1 MFGIDWGNSETLWL
15 NVTNLA
21 LGLVVAVAIGVLVSG
36 VLYETVRNWMA
47 RRRLASGDVTEAL
60 AAASPHSYFDPQLG
74 LTMAD
79 GGEPETGKKKPTN
92 KKKTR

>member
-47 RRRLASGDVTEAL
+47 RRRLASADVTEAL
-60 AAASPHSYFDPQLG
+60 TAASPHTYFDPQLG

-79 GGEPETGKKKPTN
+79 GGEPETRKKKPANT
-92 KKKTR
+92 KKTR